1 MWRPRQIAMTLIGAL
16 VAGGFVP
23 FAYAGA
29 GDVILVPT
37 DNTSSYVALSI
48 VHKPAGVVEVIT
60 ERSSVSGEKGHF
72 FTIRDCDCPAS
83 KYRILG
89 QGKTMEEARRRYPS
103 DGLTE
108 LVEGS
113 VSYDICKY
121 ACASNPQQ

>member
-1 MWRPRQIAMTLIGAL
+1 MRISPLFAVMLSAAL
-16 VAGGFVP
+16 VTAGTVP
-23 FAYAGA
+23 LAYAGA
-29 GDVILVPT
+29 GDVIPVPT
-37 DNTSSYVALSI
+37 DKIATYVALDI
-48 VHKPAGVVEVIT
+48 THKPAGVVEVIT
-60 ERSSVSGEKGHF
+60 ERGSDSGDKGHF

-103 DGLTE
+103 DGSTE

-121 ACASNPQQ
+121 ACATKPPQ

>member
-1 MWRPRQIAMTLIGAL
+1 MWLSRRVAVTVKAVVIGGGLAP
-16 VAGGFVP
+16 VAF
-23 FAYAGA
+23 AGA
-29 GDVILVPT
+29 GDVIPVPS
-37 DNTSSYVALSI
+37 DKTSAYVALSL

-60 ERSSVSGEKGHF
+60 ERSSDSGEKGHF

-89 QGKTMEEARRRYPS
+89 QGKTMDEARRRYPS

-113 VSYDICKY
+113 VSYDICRH
-121 ACASNPQQ
+121 ACASKP

>member
-1 MWRPRQIAMTLIGAL
+1 MRKSPLLAMTLSAAL
-16 VAGGFVP
+16 ITGGFVP
-23 FAYAGA
+23 LASAGA
-29 GDVILVPT
+29 GDVIPVPT
-37 DNTSSYVALSI
+37 DTTSTYAALSI

-60 ERSSVSGEKGHF
+60 ERSSVSGEIGHF

-89 QGKTMEEARRRYPS
+89 QGKTMDEARRRYPS

-121 ACASNPQQ
+121 ACANKPQR